1 MSVQYRAGQGSAG
14 QGRTSS
20 TKAAPDLE
28 NLPGADFYD
37 VEALLNA
44 AEQAKLVQ
52 LRDFLAAEVA
62 PHAVGW
68 WNDAEFPAHILP
80 KIAALG
86 LAAPDRRQF
95 SHLFTG
101 LVVAEMTRVDTSLAT
116 FFLVHH
122 DLFVQALS
130 DFGSDEQKDR
140 MLPDAVSL
148 HSTGAFALTEPEHGS
163 DVAGGMVTTAL
174 KVENDGGTHWV
185 LNGAK
190 RWIGN
195 GTFCQRMLLWAK
207 DAETGQVRGFFLDAE
222 LPGVERTKIEHKIA
236 LRTVQNAN
244 IVLSNV
250 RVEERDRIT
259 GVSSFEDTNKLLQ
272 GSRISVA
279 WQAVGQ
285 QLAAFDVA
293 RAYAVERQQF
303 GKPLATFQMVQAQL
317 VKMLGN
323 TTASMAMMVR
333 LAGLQDA
340 AEAAGTQTSGS
351 PTMAQVALAK
361 AHTTGAMR
369 ETVAMGRSILGGNGI
384 VSDYK
389 MAKIFADAEAI
400 YTYEG
405 SYEINTLI
413 AGRAITGISAIV

>member
-1 MSVQYRAGQGSAG
+1 MSTPAG
-14 QGRTSS
+14 
-20 TKAAPDLE
+20 P
-28 NLPGADFYD
+28 LPVADFYD
-37 VEALLNA
+37 FEALLS
-44 AEQAKLVQ
+44 AEEKAKLEQ

-62 PHAVGW
+62 PYAVGW

-80 KIAALG
+80 KIAALD
-86 LAAPDRRQF
+86 LAAPDRRRL

-122 DLFVQALS
+122 DLFVQALI
-130 DFGSDEQKDR
+130 DFGSADQRAR
-140 MLPDAVSL
+140 MLPDAL
-148 HSTGAFALTEPEHGS
+148 ALRTTGAFALTEPDHGS
-163 DVAGGMVTTAL
+163 DVAGGMSTTARR
-174 KVENDGGTHWV
+174 VTDDAGTHWV
-185 LNGAK
+185 INGAK

-195 GTFCQRMLLWAK
+195 GTFCDRMLLWAK
-207 DAETGQVRGFFLDAE
+207 DLETGQVRGFFLDAS
-222 LPGVERTKIEHKIA
+222 LPGVMRIKIEHKIA
-236 LRTVQNAN
+236 LRTVQNAH
-244 IVLSNV
+244 ILLGDV

-259 GVSSFEDTNKLLQ
+259 GENSFHDTNKLLL

-303 GKPLATFQMVQAQL
+303 GRSLASFQL
-317 VKMLGN
+317 VQDQLVRMLGN
-323 TTASMAMMVR
+323 LTSSMAMMVR
-333 LAGLQDA
+333 LAALQDG
-340 AEAAGTQTSGS
+340 AERGDAVNVHGPA
-351 PTMAQVALAK
+351 MAQVALAK
-361 AHTTGAMR
+361 AHTTAAMR
-369 ETVAMGRSILGGNGI
+369 ETVALGRSILGGNGI

-405 SYEINTLI
+405 SHEINTLI
-413 AGRAITGISAIV
+413 VGRAITGVSAIV